1 MVILN
6 IVEDGS
12 NCLER
17 TGGKKAQVWGLSC
30 FIFAF
35 KEAELSSSNKSI
47 GKTAQNL
54 NHSSYL
60 QL

>member
-17 TGGKKAQVWGLSC
+17 TGGEKSTGLGFELFYFC
-30 FIFAF
+30 FQR
-35 KEAELSSSNKSI
+35 S
-47 GKTAQNL
+47 
-54 NHSSYL
+54 
-60 QL
+60 

>member
-35 KEAELSSSNKSI
+35 KEAE
-47 GKTAQNL
+47 A
-54 NHSSYL
+54 L
-60 QL
+60 QIKA

>member
-17 TGGKKAQVWGLSC
+17 TGEKSTGLGFELFYFC
-30 FIFAF
+30 FQR
-35 KEAELSSSNKSI
+35 S
-47 GKTAQNL
+47 
-54 NHSSYL
+54 
-60 QL
+60 